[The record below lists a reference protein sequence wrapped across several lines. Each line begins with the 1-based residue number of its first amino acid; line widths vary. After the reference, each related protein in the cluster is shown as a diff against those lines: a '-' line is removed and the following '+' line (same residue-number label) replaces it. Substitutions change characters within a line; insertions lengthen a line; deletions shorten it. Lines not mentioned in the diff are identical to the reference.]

1 MTAVAP
7 PRSAARVP
15 ISDAVLGPLLIAP
28 AVLILCAVI
37 VYPLLATAWLSLFAI
52 DTRTMAGEWVGL
64 DNFAA
69 MFGPDGRFF
78 GALGVTLVWTAGTL
92 TLQLALGIGIALLL
106 HQPLWF
112 RSLARGLALF
122 PYLVSTVVAVLVWR
136 WLFNDFFGLFNRALI
151 GLDVIS
157 RPVDWLG
164 QMPNAMASTIVVGAW
179 KFFPFVVIAVLAR
192 LQTIPDS
199 LYEAARLDG
208 AGAWGRFRDV
218 TLPQLA
224 DVLGIVILLRAI
236 WDFKEFDLIFL
247 LTGGGPVDATRTLP
261 LVVYQEAFGLN
272 RMGLASAHALGM
284 MVMMTVMFVA
294 YRLLTKARI

>member
-1 MTAVAP
+1 
-7 PRSAARVP
+7 
-15 ISDAVLGPLLIAP
+15 
-28 AVLILCAVI
+28 VLILSAVI

-64 DNFAA
+64 ANYAQ
-69 MFGPDGRFF
+69 MLGPDGRFL
-78 GALGVTLVWTAGTL
+78 GALGVTLIWTGGTL
-92 TLQLALGIGIALLL
+92 ALQLGLGIGLALLL
-106 HQPLWF
+106 NQQLWF

-151 GLDVIS
+151 ALDIIAQ
-157 RPVDWLG
+157 PVDWLG

-192 LQTIPDS
+192 LQTIPEA

-208 AGAWGRFRDV
+208 ASAVGRFRDV

-224 DVLGIVILLRAI
+224 EVLGIVVLLRAI

-272 RMGLASAHALGM
+272 RMGLASAYALGM
-284 MVMMTVMFVA
+284 MAVMTLLFMA
-294 YRLLTKARI
+294 YRMLTRAPA

>member
-1 MTAVAP
+1 
-7 PRSAARVP
+7 
-15 ISDAVLGPLLIAP
+15 
-28 AVLILCAVI
+28 VI

-52 DTRTMAGEWVGL
+52 DTRTMAGDWVGL
-64 DNFAA
+64 ANFAA
-69 MFGPDGRFF
+69 MLEPDGRFF

-224 DVLGIVILLRAI
+224 DVLGIVVLLRAI

-284 MVMMTVMFVA
+284 MAVMTVMFVA
-294 YRLLTKARI
+294 YRLLTKART

>member
-1 MTAVAP
+1 MTAAALPRPATRAP
-7 PRSAARVP
+7 M
-15 ISDAVLGPLLIAP
+15 SDALLGPLLIAP

-64 DNFAA
+64 ANFAA
-69 MFGPDGRFF
+69 MLGNDGRFL

-92 TLQLALGIGIALLL
+92 TLQLALGIGMALLL
-106 HQPLWF
+106 NQPLWF

-151 GLDVIS
+151 GLDLIA

-164 QMPNAMASTIVVGAW
+164 QMPNAMASTVVVGAW

-192 LQTIPDS
+192 LQTIPES

-224 DVLGIVILLRAI
+224 DVLGIVVLLRAI

-272 RMGLASAHALGM
+272 RMGMASAHALGM
-284 MVMMTVMFVA
+284 MAVMTMMFVA
-294 YRLLTKARI
+294 YRLLTRART

>member
-1 MTAVAP
+1 MTARP
-7 PRSAARVP
+7 LLRPAARAP
-15 ISDAVLGPLLIAP
+15 ISDALLGPLLIAP

-52 DTRTMAGEWVGL
+52 DTRTMEGGWVGL
-64 DNFAA
+64 ANFAA
-69 MFGPDGRFF
+69 MLGPDGRFF

-284 MVMMTVMFVA
+284 MVVMTVMFVA
-294 YRLLTKARI
+294 YRLLTKART

>member
-1 MTAVAP
+1 MTARP
-7 PRSAARVP
+7 LPRRAARVP
-15 ISDAVLGPLLIAP
+15 ISDALLGPLLIAP

-52 DTRTMAGEWVGL
+52 DTRTMAGDWVGL
-64 DNFAA
+64 ANFAA
-69 MFGPDGRFF
+69 MLEPDGRFF

-151 GLDVIS
+151 GLDVIA

-224 DVLGIVILLRAI
+224 DVLGIVVLLRAI

-284 MVMMTVMFVA
+284 MAVMTVMFVA
-294 YRLLTKARI
+294 YRLLTKART

>member
-1 MTAVAP
+1 MTARP
-7 PRSAARVP
+7 LPRRAARVP
-15 ISDAVLGPLLIAP
+15 ISDALLGPLLIAP

-52 DTRTMAGEWVGL
+52 DTRTMAGDWVGL
-64 DNFAA
+64 ANFAA
-69 MFGPDGRFF
+69 MLEPDGRFF

-151 GLDVIS
+151 GLDVIA

-284 MVMMTVMFVA
+284 MAVMTVMFVA
-294 YRLLTKARI
+294 YRLLTKART

>member
-1 MTAVAP
+1 MTAPTP
-7 PRSAARVP
+7 PGWSRQPLPDRW
-15 ISDAVLGPLLIAP
+15 LGPLLIAP
-28 AVLILCAVI
+28 AVLILSAVI

-64 DNFAA
+64 ANYAQ
-69 MFGPDGRFF
+69 MLGPDGRFL
-78 GALGVTLVWTAGTL
+78 GALGVTLIWTGGTL
-92 TLQLALGIGIALLL
+92 ALQLGLGIGLALLL
-106 HQPLWF
+106 NQQLWF

-151 GLDVIS
+151 ALDIIAQ
-157 RPVDWLG
+157 PVDWLG

-192 LQTIPDS
+192 LQTIPEA

-208 AGAWGRFRDV
+208 ASAFGRFRDV

-224 DVLGIVILLRAI
+224 EVLGIVILLRAI

-272 RMGLASAHALGM
+272 RMGLASAYALGM
-284 MVMMTVMFVA
+284 MAVMTLLFVA
-294 YRLLTKARI
+294 YRMLTRAPA